1 MKVLIDHNLPF
12 LLAHG
17 GLQIQIERTK
27 TALEKLGVEVEFLCW
42 FDDKQRGDIIHFF
55 GRAAPSHIRFAHA
68 KGMKYVMSDLL
79 TGQGSRAL
87 PLLRLQSIFNRCFE
101 ASMPAV
107 FRDMPRWSAYRE
119 ADAVLAVTPYEAKLM
134 RWLFRA
140 DPSRLH
146 VVTVGID
153 GIFFPEA
160 PVHKD
165 DYLVST
171 ATIDPR
177 KRSLETAKAAVRAG
191 VRMTFTGKP
200 YSETDPYFLEFRE
213 FAGRHPELLQYVGF
227 LPSRADLAGIYQRAR
242 GFVLLSSMESL
253 SASALEASAA
263 GCPLLLSD
271 LPWARETFGDRAS
284 YCSARHIGGMAG
296 DLRKFYDNIPSL
308 PRAPLPPTWLQVGA
322 QILDIYRS
330 LRPS

>member
-1 MKVLIDHNLPF
+1 M
-12 LLAHG
+12 LAHG

-27 TALEKLGVEVEFLCW
+27 EALENLGVEVEFLRW
-42 FDDKQRGDIIHFF
+42 FDEGQKGDIIHFF

-79 TGQGSRAL
+79 TGQGSRPL
-87 PLLRLQSIFNRCFE
+87 PLLRLQGVFNRCFE

-119 ADAVLAVTPYEAKLM
+119 SDAVLAVTPYEAKLM
-134 RWLFRA
+134 KWLFRA
-140 DPSRLH
+140 DSSRLH

-153 GIFFPEA
+153 EIFFTRTSVA
-160 PVHKD
+160 KD

-191 VRMTFTGKP
+191 VRMIFTGKP
-200 YSETDPYFLEFRE
+200 YSELDPYYLMFRE
-213 FAGRHPELLQYVGF
+213 LVDGHPALLRYAGF
-227 LPSRADLAGIYQRAR
+227 LPSRKDLAEIYHRAR

-263 GCPLLLSD
+263 DCPLFLSD
-271 LPWARETFGDRAS
+271 LPWARETFGDRAT
-284 YCSARHIGGMAG
+284 YCSARDIEGMQIG
-296 DLRKFYDNIPSL
+296 LRKFFNSAPSL
-308 PRAPLPPTWLQVGA
+308 PRAPLPPTWLEVGTR
-322 QILDIYRS
+322 IKEIYRG
-330 LRPS
+330 LNPA